1 MLEVFYPFGCV
12 GLMPFSSPSPQFAGT
27 SLSEHTVAN
36 PFSSGNRRL
45 GTQFAVRENLQQAT
59 VDFAILLFSFS
70 SGDSGGRPERHE
82 HVSDSC
88 LTAWVYPSVL
98 SSPPTVDRLAPYCH
112 PLLLWGVVDG
122 PAFMAASSSTGYDSR
137 PNLFPY
143 RDSDYNWSRSPAK
156 ALRESSPGISFVHFG
171 ITGRVFLGYFLLASS
186 YVFLMLPLLLVG

>member
-1 MLEVFYPFGCV
+1 MLEVVYPSGCV
-12 GLMPFSSPSPQFAGT
+12 GLMPFISPSPQFAGT

-45 GTQFAVRENLQQAT
+45 GTQFAVRENLST
-59 VDFAILLFSFS
+59 GHGRFRHSPLLLSF
-70 SGDSGGRPERHE
+70 GDSGGRPERHE

-88 LTAWVYPSVL
+88 LTDWVYPSVL
-98 SSPPTVDRLAPYCH
+98 SSPPTVDQLAPYCH

-143 RDSDYNWSRSPAK
+143 RDSDYSRSRSPVK
-156 ALRESSPGISFVHFG
+156 TLRESTPGITFV
-171 ITGRVFLGYFLLASS
+171 
-186 YVFLMLPLLLVG
+186 